1 MLLTIAWRN
10 IWRNR
15 SRSLVIIG
23 AIILGIWA
31 LSFLNSWM
39 MGMGEMYVADI
50 IDNQTSHIQIHNEEF
65 LKEHKSEFV
74 IPNSNEVINELKRTQ
89 GIESMSARII
99 VNGIVTAPRMS
110 KGVSIRAV
118 NPADEAAVVNL
129 NNKIKAGDY
138 FNDEKRNPIL
148 IGEAL
153 AEKLKIKV
161 GKKITLQYQDLN
173 GELTAQVY
181 RIVGLYSSGNT
192 KIDQGIVYV
201 RHQDFA
207 PVFKNEGN
215 VHEIAIRVNDFEKT
229 KTIATGLG
237 VTLRNLKVQNYE
249 EVMPMIKLFD
259 TQFKTSGSIIT
270 TIVMIALI
278 FGIIN
283 TMLMAVLERVK
294 ELGVLMAVGMNRI
307 RVFGMIVIETL
318 LLSIV
323 GLPVGIVMGFI
334 TVVYLNKN
342 GIDLSSYE
350 AGLSD
355 FGMSS
360 MIYPYID
367 PSFFVSISISVF
379 FTALMASLYP
389 AFKATRL
396 RPIEAINKI

>member
-23 AIILGIWA
+23 AIIIGIWA

-39 MGMGEMYVADI
+39 QGMGEMYVADI
-50 IDNQTSHIQIHNEEF
+50 IDNQTSHIQIHKDEF
-65 LKEHKSEFV
+65 LKEQKNEFV
-74 IPNSNEVINELKRTQ
+74 IPNTPEVISEIKRTK
-89 GIESMSARII
+89 GIEAMSARTIT
-99 VNGIVTAPRMS
+99 NGIVIAPRMS

-118 NPADEAAVVNL
+118 NPADEAKVVNL
-129 NNKIKAGDY
+129 NNKIQEGDY
-138 FNDEKRNPIL
+138 FNDKKRHPIV
-148 IGEAL
+148 IGKSL

-161 GKKITLQYQDLN
+161 GKKISLQYQDMN

-181 RIVGLYSSGNT
+181 RIVGLYSSGNN
-192 KIDQGIVYV
+192 KVDEGIVYV
-201 RHQDFA
+201 RNQDFS
-207 PVFKNEGN
+207 PVFKNNGD
-215 VHEIAIRVNDFEKT
+215 VHEIALRVNDFEET
-229 KTIATGLG
+229 KTIAKGLG
-237 VTLRNLKVQNYE
+237 IAYKDLKVQNYE

-259 TQFKTSGSIIT
+259 TQFKTTGSVIT

-307 RVFGMIVIETL
+307 KVFGMIVIETV
-318 LLSIV
+318 LLSLV
-323 GLPVGIVMGFI
+323 GLPVGILLGFI
-334 TVVYLNKN
+334 TVLYLNRN

-360 MIYPYID
+360 MIYPSID
-367 PSFFVSISISVF
+367 PTFFVSISISVF
-379 FTALMASLYP
+379 FTALLASLYP

-396 RPIEAINKI
+396 KPIEAINKI